1 MKVKEWAGWC
11 GKIKG
16 IKRLPREW
24 EMKGNRVRWEGIKE
38 VDIIR
43 K

>member
-11 GKIKG
+11 GKIKR
-16 IKRLPREW
+16 IKRLQREW
-24 EMKGNRVRWEGIKE
+24 ERKENRVRWEGIKE
-38 VDIIR
+38 VDRIR

>member
-1 MKVKEWAGWC
+1 MGTMVWEN
-11 GKIKG
+11 
-16 IKRLPREW
+16 KRDKKTAREW

-38 VDIIR
+38 VDRIR